1 MTHARLLTLI
11 LLTFASVSIQGAES
25 KTNVVLIMADDLG
38 YNDLSCYG
46 SKTINTPILDDL
58 AQQGIR
64 LTSFYSG
71 CTICTPSRMALLT
84 GCYPVRT
91 GWKGGVVGYGL
102 KPNNG
107 LAPQAMTIAEIFKS
121 AGYQTALIGKWHLG
135 DTLELAPDKQ
145 GFDYTYFINK
155 SNNQTKQLWRQE
167 EVIEDPFDNRRLT
180 EQFTNEAIQFI
191 VKNRDK
197 PFFLYLPYSAPHFPA
212 QAHPEWKGKSN
223 NAAYGDVVEEL
234 DHRIGEIL
242 NTLKENALEQNT
254 LFVFISDNGVEPGQ
268 KQWARSD
275 PYRGLKWSVLE
286 GGNRVPGIIRWP
298 GEIPSQQVS
307 SAMIGAI
314 DLLPTLAEACDI
326 TLPPRSGN
334 QPPIDGVSVLNTLKA
349 HKDRPHP
356 RTSLLFWHGWGTPQ
370 AIRTGPWKLYFDET
384 KEHPESKVGP
394 VLFNVE
400 IDPAEK
406 TNVADQHP
414 KRVAL
419 MLSDAKK
426 QLAEIKQNSIPLGG
440 PMDPAPKLP
449 KDPRWLG
456 KAN

>member
-1 MTHARLLTLI
+1 MY
-11 LLTFASVSIQGAES
+11 
-25 KTNVVLIMADDLG
+25 K
-38 YNDLSCYG
+38 
-46 SKTINTPILDDL
+46 
-58 AQQGIR
+58 
-64 LTSFYSG
+64 
-71 CTICTPSRMALLT
+71 
-84 GCYPVRT
+84 
-91 GWKGGVVGYGL
+91 
-102 KPNNG
+102 
-107 LAPQAMTIAEIFKS
+107 
-121 AGYQTALIGKWHLG
+121 
-135 DTLELAPDKQ
+135 
-145 GFDYTYFINK
+145 
-155 SNNQTKQLWRQE
+155 RQ
-167 EVIEDPFDNRRLT
+167 
-180 EQFTNEAIQFI
+180 
-191 VKNRDK
+191 
-197 PFFLYLPYSAPHFPA
+197 
-212 QAHPEWKGKSN
+212 
-223 NAAYGDVVEEL
+223 
-234 DHRIGEIL
+234 
-242 NTLKENALEQNT
+242 
-254 LFVFISDNGVEPGQ
+254 
-268 KQWARSD
+268 
-275 PYRGLKWSVLE
+275 VLE

-298 GEIPSQQVS
+298 GEIASQQVS

-334 QPPIDGVSVLNTLKA
+334 QPPIDGVSVLNTLTA

-426 QLAEIKQNSIPLGG
+426 QLAEIKQSSIALGG
-440 PMDPAPKLP
+440 PMDPDPKLP
-449 KDPRWLG
+449 KEPRWLG